1 MFEPIFK
8 IIALCKMA
16 LGIIIIFKAIDL
28 FNNGYVSDGLISSIE
43 LFTFQSPELVT
54 FLFLIMIGTKVM
66 R

>member
-43 LFTFQSPELVT
+43 LFTF
-54 FLFLIMIGTKVM
+54 
-66 R
+66 